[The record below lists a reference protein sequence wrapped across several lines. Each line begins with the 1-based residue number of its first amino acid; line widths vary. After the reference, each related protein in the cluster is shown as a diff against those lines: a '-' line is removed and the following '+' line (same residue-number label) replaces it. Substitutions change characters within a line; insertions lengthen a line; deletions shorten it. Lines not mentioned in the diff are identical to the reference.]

1 MQPCGEQGEDYPR
14 NQKLGSEKESKL
26 STLLILASSC
36 GATLMPQEEAR
47 ISKVEIYTK
56 KEDDIQVQKPADE
69 GSPVKTEGTEPFI
82 NHVAGDNKKGNGKWK
97 GKYFTF
103 RKPVKSFG

>member
-14 NQKLGSEKESKL
+14 KKLGSEKESKL

-56 KEDDIQVQKPADE
+56 KEDDIQVQKPAADE
-69 GSPVKTEGTEPFI
+69 GSLMGSSDSEKSNLWDSPRGSDDEVFVI
-82 NHVAGDNKKGNGKWK
+82 AAKW
-97 GKYFTF
+97 
-103 RKPVKSFG
+103 

>member
-14 NQKLGSEKESKL
+14 NPGSKKLGSEKESKL

-69 GSPVKTEGTEPFI
+69 GSLMGSSDSE
-82 NHVAGDNKKGNGKWK
+82 
-97 GKYFTF
+97 
-103 RKPVKSFG
+103 KSNLWDSPLGSDDEDFVIAAK